1 MALPVV
7 HLTGSPR
14 DRGVLHGR
22 ELKDRIAHNLD
33 VYYTR
38 FEREVGLSKKDARA
52 LAEKWAEAIFRQN
65 PTYFAEMEGV
75 AVGSQFDLRD
85 IAALNVRYEIL
96 YYLFGKQAAEK
107 AKQSEIQADGC
118 TAFAV
123 LPEGTQSGHL
133 LMGQNWDWIPE
144 VQGAVLHTTESDGL
158 ETLAY
163 TESGIV
169 GAKIGLN
176 SEGLGLAINGM
187 TTLNDDWESLRKP
200 FHVRCYEILRSKTIE
215 DAIKVVTDENRS
227 CAANFLI
234 AQAPNK
240 VVDIEAAP
248 DKYGLLTPDDA
259 CLTHANH
266 FVDPE
271 GLGVAEA
278 PNDRRIYSKNRQN
291 RLRELLL
298 ERLPVTVETIQD
310 ALRDTQDE
318 PFGICRHRNLEE
330 PPELHYTTVTSVVMD
345 LHTRTVR
352 LTDGTPDE
360 SPYQTVA
367 LSRRSKL

>member
-7 HLTGSPR
+7 RLTGSPR
-14 DRGVLHGR
+14 DRGVTHGQQ
-22 ELKDRIAHNLD
+22 LKDRIAHNLD

-38 FEREVGLSKKDARA
+38 FEREVGLSKKSARA

-96 YYLFGKQAAEK
+96 YYLFGKLAVEK
-107 AKQSEIQADGC
+107 AKQFEAQADGC

-123 LPEGTQSGHL
+123 LPKGTANGHL
-133 LMGQNWDWIPE
+133 IMGQNWDWIPE
-144 VQGAVLHTTESDGL
+144 VQGAVLHSTHESGTTV
-158 ETLAY
+158 LAY

-169 GAKIGLN
+169 GAKIGCN

-187 TTLNDDWESLRKP
+187 TTLNDDWESLHKP
-200 FHVRCYEILRSKTIE
+200 FHVRCYEILRSKTLE
-215 DAIKVVTDENRS
+215 EAVAVVTEENRS

-234 AQAPNK
+234 AQTPDK

-248 DKYGLLTPDDA
+248 DTYGLLTPDGS

-271 GLGVAEA
+271 GLGVSEA

-298 ERLPVTVETIQD
+298 ERLPVTVEGIQS
-310 ALRDTQDE
+310 ALRDTQDY
-318 PFGICRHRNLEE
+318 PFGICRHRNPEE
-330 PPELHYTTVTSVVMD
+330 PPEMHYTTVTSVVID
-345 LHTRTVR
+345 LDARTIY
-352 LTDGTPDE
+352 LTDGPPDE
-360 SPYQTVA
+360 SPYQTVT
-367 LSRRSKL
+367 L